1 MSDYKLFACAGW
13 GSAIVEAALTLC
25 ELPFAIETVDMKGGP
40 AARRQLLSVNPLG
53 EIPTLIL
60 PDGTI
65 MTESAAII
73 LYLADLVPNA
83 GLVPLEPSARR
94 TDFLRWLIFIV
105 AAIYPTFTYG
115 DDPSRWVK
123 DKTAQG
129 ELKAST
135 DAARERHWLQLEGTI
150 RPDPWILGGFSALDI
165 YLTVMAHWRPRRQWF
180 KAYTP
185 KLDAIARAGLAL
197 PELKNVWER
206 NEFVGK

>member
-1 MSDYKLFACAGW
+1 VSTYKLFACAGW
-13 GSAIVEAALTLC
+13 GSAIVEAALTLSD
-25 ELPFAIETVDMKGGP
+25 LPFAIESVDMKGGP
-40 AARRQLLSVNPLG
+40 GARRELLRVNPLG

-73 LYLADLVPNA
+73 LHLADLAPNA

-94 TDFLRWLIFIV
+94 TVFLRWLIFIV

-123 DKTAQG
+123 DETGQG
-129 ELKAST
+129 ELNAST
-135 DAARERHWLQLEGTI
+135 DAARERHWAQFEAAI
-150 RPDPWILGGFSALDI
+150 HPNPWILGGFSAVDI
-165 YLTVMAHWRPRRQWF
+165 YVTVMAHWRPRREWF
-180 KAYTP
+180 EAHTP

-197 PELKNVWER
+197 PKLKNVWER
-206 NEFVGK
+206 NEFINK